1 MDGGGWRVEFV
12 SCLESVS
19 DNFDTGYVF
28 HLVSSML
35 GFPAARLH
43 GRSWRPSYRIDFRS
57 VSHASL
63 QTCFAAGIVVIC
75 AIRCCMHPLRKKSL
89 PTTVSQETARQHF
102 ATSRASAL
110 REFGH
115 ILSMLKTKSGRI
127 RFTYLVRRRR
137 STLKSHT
144 NWSE

>member
-1 MDGGGWRVEFV
+1 MEFV

-57 VSHASL
+57 VSHACLTSNLLCSGHCCHLCHSL
-63 QTCFAAGIVVIC
+63 LHASPEEEEFTRNRLTGNCPPTFCNFAGTGV
-75 AIRCCMHPLRKKSL
+75 
-89 PTTVSQETARQHF
+89 ARILTHF
-102 ATSRASAL
+102 VHV
-110 REFGH
+110 ENEVG
-115 ILSMLKTKSGRI
+115 
-127 RFTYLVRRRR
+127 V
-137 STLKSHT
+137 
-144 NWSE
+144 N